1 MKCYCACIASVVLAL
16 SCPTF
21 AQMRLTP
28 MHVSPEGRLALN
40 SQTDVLGQEVLSDGE
55 PSFEKVARY
64 FPPMLRT
71 RVPISVKDHPDEF
84 IVGFDGSLLIKEE
97 EIDFRVGDPPN
108 PYGVDG
114 DFQRSLLDGY
124 LPVPQVRWTFDG
136 LSYEETAFGY
146 SKGFSPDEPLQ
157 AYVRFR
163 VTNLSYEPRNA
174 RVTVYLAPSSRP
186 GENPSQSAVVEVHG
200 RTDFYFCIPYKVDWA
215 KLAEASDAATFEAR
229 LAEVRAY
236 WHSYLDEGTQIE
248 TPEPF
253 INNAWRAWELYNTMS
268 VDKLKGR
275 YEIHDGSG
283 FYEEE
288 FGYSAALYC
297 DALSLLGHHED
308 AEKYIE
314 SMLAVQKPSGQYISV
329 YGTPDNGALLFAIG
343 QEYRLSRNKA
353 WFRIVLP
360 KALKAMQW
368 IQTSRATTQVLEG
381 GHKPLG
387 YGLLPPGPAYC
398 DFQNLVVSYYSDSY
412 NWLGM
417 HEMAVA
423 LREAGMEK
431 EAADWNAEA
440 SKYHQDILESMHA
453 AVFQDHGIDVLPIE
467 PLTHRLE
474 KQGSEFYYSLVAPLV
489 LETEFFAATDPHY
502 RWMTDY
508 MEQRGG
514 LLLGMDRVWDGID
527 HAYTYGYALEQLR
540 HGNVD
545 KFLLTFYGSL
555 AYGMTRDTYS
565 AVEVTRITE
574 GFNEGTLPHTYSNTQ
589 QLRMLR
595 MMLVKEEAGE
605 LWLAPGTP
613 RAWLDSRDGFALR
626 NAPTN
631 YGTISYRV
639 LPEPASKA
647 VRMSIETSA
656 ATGAAR
662 PTKVRVRLAANFG
675 ALESATINGTT
686 ASIDHDAVFFDGSM
700 LRDKLEITAHYK

>member
-1 MKCYCACIASVVLAL
+1 
-16 SCPTF
+16 
-21 AQMRLTP
+21 MRVT
-28 MHVSPEGRLALN
+28 PEGRHALN
-40 SQTDVLGQEVLSDGE
+40 SQTDVLGQEVLSRGE
-55 PSFEKVARY
+55 PSFENVARY

-71 RVPISVKDHPDEF
+71 RVPISVRDHPDEF

-157 AYVRFR
+157 AYVHFR
-163 VTNLSYEPRNA
+163 VTNPSSAPRNA
-174 RVTVYLAPSSRP
+174 RVTLDLTSPRP
-186 GENPSQSAVVEVHG
+186 GLNPSQSAVVEAHG
-200 RTDFYFCIPYKVDWA
+200 HADFYFSIPYKIDWA
-215 KLAEASDAATFEAR
+215 KLAEPVEAATYEAR
-229 LAEVRAY
+229 LAEVRSY

-253 INNAWRAWELYNTMS
+253 INNAWRAWEAYNTMN
-268 VDKLKGR
+268 VDKVKGR

-297 DALSLLGHHED
+297 HALSLLGHHED

-314 SMLAVQKPSGQYISV
+314 SMLEEQKPSGQYISV
-329 YGTPDNGALLFAIG
+329 FGMPDNGALLFAIG
-343 QEYRLSRNKA
+343 QEYRLSHNDA
-353 WFRIVLP
+353 WFQRVLP
-360 KALKAMQW
+360 KALRSMQW
-368 IQTSRATTQVLEG
+368 VQSNRATTRVLES

-387 YGLLPPGPAYC
+387 YGLLPPGPAYA
-398 DFQNLVVSYYSDSY
+398 DFQNMVVSYYTDAY
-412 NWLGM
+412 NWLGL
-417 HEMAVA
+417 HEMALA
-423 LREAGMEK
+423 LRAAGKEEEATEWTK
-431 EAADWNAEA
+431 EADN
-440 SKYHQDILESMHA
+440 YHQDILESMQA
-453 AVFQDHGIDVLPIE
+453 AVFKEGGMDVLPIE
-467 PLTHRLE
+467 PLTHRLV
-474 KQGSEFYYSLVAPLV
+474 KQGSEYYYSLVAPLV

-502 RWMTDY
+502 RWITDF

-514 LLLGMDRVWDGID
+514 LLLGMDRISDGID

-540 HGNVD
+540 HGDVD

-574 GFNEGTLPHTYSNTQ
+574 GFNEDTLPHTYSNTQ

-613 RAWLDSRDGFALR
+613 KAWLDTRDGFAIH
-626 NAPTN
+626 NAPTD

-639 LPEPASKA
+639 LPEPDSKL
-647 VRMSIETSA
+647 VRMSLETNT
-656 ATGAAR
+656 ATATR
-662 PTKVRVRLAANFG
+662 PAKVRVRLASNFG
-675 ALESATINGTT
+675 ALESATINGNAAQVIHNT
-686 ASIDHDAVFFDGSM
+686 VVFDGSM
-700 LRDKLEITAHYK
+700 LHGKVEITAHYK

>member
-1 MKCYCACIASVVLAL
+1 MKFHCAYLASVLLAMI
-16 SCPTF
+16 CPSF
-21 AQMRLTP
+21 AQMRNTP
-28 MHVSPEGRLALN
+28 VRVSPEGRRALN
-40 SQTDVLGQEVLSDGE
+40 SQTDVLGQEVLSEGE

-64 FPPMLRT
+64 FPPMFRT

-124 LPVPQVRWTFDG
+124 LPIPQVRWTFDG

-146 SKGFSPDEPLQ
+146 SKGFSPDEPLE
-157 AYVRFR
+157 AYLRFR
-163 VTNLSYEPRNA
+163 VTNLSSEPRHA

-186 GENPSQSAVVEVHG
+186 GVNPSQSAVVEAHG
-200 RTDFYFCIPYKVDWA
+200 HADLYFRIPHKVDWE
-215 KLAEASDAATFEAR
+215 KLAETIDGSTYESR
-229 LAEVRAY
+229 LAETRAY
-236 WHSYLDEGTQIE
+236 WHSYLDKGTQIE

-253 INNAWRAWELYNTMS
+253 INNAWRAWEAYNTMN
-268 VDKLKGR
+268 VDKVNGR
-275 YEIHDGSG
+275 YEIHDGSQ

-297 DALSLLGHHED
+297 HALSLLGHHED

-314 SMLAVQKPSGQYISV
+314 SMLAEQKPNGQYISV

-343 QEYRLSRNKA
+343 QEYRLSRNDT
-353 WFRIVLP
+353 WFRSVWP

-368 IQTSRATTQVLEG
+368 IQTSRATTQVMDN
-381 GHKPLG
+381 GHKSLG

-398 DFQNLVVSYYSDSY
+398 DFQNLVVSYYSDTY

-431 EAADWNAEA
+431 EAPGWTEEAD
-440 SKYHQDILESMHA
+440 KYHQDILESMQA
-453 AVFQDHGIDVLPIE
+453 AVFTDHGVEILPIE

-474 KQGSEFYYSLVAPLV
+474 KQGAEYYYALVAPEV
-489 LETEFFAATDPHY
+489 LETEFFGATDPHY
-502 RWMTDY
+502 RWLTDY

-540 HGNVD
+540 HGDVD

-613 RAWLDSRDGFALR
+613 RAWLDTREGFAIR

-639 LPEPASKA
+639 LPEPASKL
-647 VRMSIETSA
+647 VRMSIESSVAGTL
-656 ATGAAR
+656 R
-662 PTKVRVRLAANFG
+662 PSKVRVRLAANLG
-675 ALESATINGTT
+675 TLESATINGNAAT
-686 ASIDHDAVFFDGSM
+686 IDHDTVVFDGST
-700 LRDKLEITAHYK
+700 LRDKLEIITHYK